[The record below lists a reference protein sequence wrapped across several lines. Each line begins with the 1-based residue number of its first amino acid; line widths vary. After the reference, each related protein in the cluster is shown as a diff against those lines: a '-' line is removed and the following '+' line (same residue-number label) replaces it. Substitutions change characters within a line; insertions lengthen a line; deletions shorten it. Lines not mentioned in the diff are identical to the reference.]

1 MIDPNFQ
8 RTISELL
15 SKKSYNEVILK
26 VEEHSNLENRPGG
39 LSSLIGVCK
48 MLKTNYT
55 EEDVLSALAD
65 FEDAYKKLKTN
76 LGGIEA
82 LGNYITACIKNS
94 QKYLGVI
101 NYLEKAKIM
110 FDEAEK
116 NFPYNEK
123 LYLSG
128 VDLYKYLVNPKKVL
142 QLSKEVL
149 KNNSRLKIN
158 ACTYGMMNNYLY
170 DWGIKDYFNYSKDF
184 KNFFPKLNVK
194 NIKDIEYKTN
204 SKIKLGFISPD
215 FKVNHS
221 VTYFV
226 KNTVK
231 NLDKN
236 IFEIYVYQIGDSSFL
251 KESSQEL
258 KDNSDY
264 WFDLTKNSNQEI
276 VNKIQNDKIEI
287 LFDVMGLTGA
297 KRIEIFNNRVSPL
310 QVSWLAFCNT
320 VGFDDIDFLIAD
332 KNLIYDNEEKY
343 YSEKILKLPDIWN
356 CHSGFPFKREEPDL
370 PFEKNKFITFGSFN
384 NFLKIS
390 DEVISTWSKILNKVK
405 NSKLILKSSLSY
417 QTKNIISKFKENGV
431 DRQLEFF
438 ERQNYSEVE
447 DHLKLYK
454 KIDIGLDTF
463 PYNGVTTTFEAL
475 WVGVPV
481 MVMKG
486 YNFNSR
492 CGESIVKNGNLDYFL
507 AENEEKYVEKAVYL
521 ANNVEEL
528 KSIRKKLFNNV
539 LKTPLYD
546 SKRFA
551 DGLTNELL
559 KVYKREL

>member
-26 VEEHSNLENRPGG
+26 VEEHSNIENRPGG

-48 MLKTNYT
+48 MLKPNYT

-128 VDLYKYLVNPKKVL
+128 VDLYKYLVNPKKAL

-204 SKIKLGFISPD
+204 SKIKLGLVSPD

-258 KDNSDY
+258 KDNSDH

-276 VNKIQNDKIEI
+276 VNKIQI
-287 LFDVMGLTGA
+287 LD
-297 KRIEIFNNRVSPL
+297 
-310 QVSWLAFCNT
+310 
-320 VGFDDIDFLIAD
+320 
-332 KNLIYDNEEKY
+332 
-343 YSEKILKLPDIWN
+343 
-356 CHSGFPFKREEPDL
+356 
-370 PFEKNKFITFGSFN
+370 
-384 NFLKIS
+384 
-390 DEVISTWSKILNKVK
+390 
-405 NSKLILKSSLSY
+405 
-417 QTKNIISKFKENGV
+417 
-431 DRQLEFF
+431 
-438 ERQNYSEVE
+438 
-447 DHLKLYK
+447 
-454 KIDIGLDTF
+454 
-463 PYNGVTTTFEAL
+463 
-475 WVGVPV
+475 
-481 MVMKG
+481 
-486 YNFNSR
+486 
-492 CGESIVKNGNLDYFL
+492 
-507 AENEEKYVEKAVYL
+507 
-521 ANNVEEL
+521 
-528 KSIRKKLFNNV
+528 
-539 LKTPLYD
+539 
-546 SKRFA
+546 
-551 DGLTNELL
+551 
-559 KVYKREL
+559 